1 MQKTFLHQKGAA
13 NSALLAHTVVKACNC
28 CNASGLR
35 HYCLLPWCSFLSSGP
50 LPPASGAPP
59 ARESSTGK
67 SLLSLGAACNN
78 TMQSNVW
85 LYQLNRVGDFYYSY
99 EASRQDIA
107 SQWRVGRALS
117 RLLFGDF
124 ATLQLFW
131 IDNRKYAKLKR
142 IFHISHYQNLIWE
155 KRVQQG

>member
-99 EASRQDIA
+99 EASRQDIG
-107 SQWRVGRALS
+107 SQQWDQHELLLHCPDRKLFSWVTIS
-117 RLLFGDF
+117 RT
-124 ATLQLFW
+124 ATAAAFEQVFFPT
-131 IDNRKYAKLKR
+131 RSKR
-142 IFHISHYQNLIWE
+142 SAA
-155 KRVQQG
+155 